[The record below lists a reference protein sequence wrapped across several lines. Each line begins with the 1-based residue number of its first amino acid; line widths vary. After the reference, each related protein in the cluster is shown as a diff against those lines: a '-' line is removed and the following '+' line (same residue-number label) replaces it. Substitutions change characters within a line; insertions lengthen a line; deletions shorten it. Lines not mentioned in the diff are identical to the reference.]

1 MTAVLAPARPRD
13 FVDLRDWGS
22 EAALELAQLA
32 LQLKRR
38 PLRSRPLEGRSVG
51 LCFLNPSLRT
61 QASFQVAAAS
71 LGAHPVTLH
80 FGNGTWNMEWRDG
93 VVMDGAASE
102 HLKESVA
109 VLARY
114 CDLLALRAF
123 PAGTVWAEDKA
134 EPWLSAFRKASTVP
148 VVSLESAMG
157 HPCQGLADLMTLQE
171 KTAPAGKKFVLAW
184 APHLKA
190 LPLAVPHSAV
200 QAAVI
205 AGMDLTVCRPAGYDL
220 DPEVMAWCRAEAA
233 RQGRT
238 VTVTDDADAAFE
250 GAHVVY
256 AKSWGSLEAYGTPP
270 PQDAAFRDRWRLGAS
285 KMARTD
291 SALFM
296 HCLPVRRNLVVD
308 DAVLDSP
315 ASVVIDQAENRLHT
329 AKALLLSLLGGN
341 R

>member
-1 MTAVLAPARPRD
+1 MSAVLAPARPRD
-13 FVDLRDWGS
+13 FVDLRDWGA

-93 VVMDGAASE
+93 TVMDGGASE
-102 HLKESVA
+102 HLKEAVP

-123 PAGTVWAEDKA
+123 AGGASWAEDKA
-134 EPWLSAFRKASTVP
+134 EPWLSSFRRSSTVP

-171 KTAPAGKKFVLAW
+171 RVPAAGRKFVLAW
-184 APHLKA
+184 APHIKA
-190 LPLAVPHSAV
+190 LPLAVPHSAA

-220 DPEVMAWCRAEAA
+220 DPGVMDWCRTEAA

-238 VTVTDDADAAFE
+238 VTVTDDPQGAFE
-250 GAHVVY
+250 GAAVVY
-256 AKSWGSLEAYGTPP
+256 AKAWGSLERYGEPP
-270 PQDAAFRDRWRLGAS
+270 PQDAPFRDLWRLSAA

-291 SALFM
+291 NALFM

-329 AKALLLSLLGGN
+329 AKALLLTLLGGKQ
-341 R
+341 